1 VHFAEAQAFTLIRG
15 SVALPAAGRAA
26 LRTKGLRNNA
36 QSAAAKAINRVK
48 TFHAVFVEVKDLLER
63 NGLEKIYTK
72 RSIKMI
78 DEMTTVLE
86 PAPLADFVETKYVK
100 DITSRALSYIKAGFP
115 VHFRGPSGT
124 GKTTLAM
131 HLASKIE
138 RPVVMIHGDEEFSTS
153 DLVGGQQG
161 YRFRK
166 VIDRFVSRVLKVEE
180 DMVKRWVDNR
190 LTVACKYGFTLI
202 YDEFT
207 RSRPEANNILLSI
220 LQEKMMDLPVG
231 RGGEEPYLRVDP
243 DFTAIFTSNPE
254 EYAGVHRSQD
264 ALRDRMITLDLDH
277 FDYDTEVAITRA
289 KSKLSKSHTEMIVN
303 IVRGL
308 RESGRCEFA
317 PTVRGCIMIAKTL
330 KTQNLTPP
338 KANGAFMRM
347 CQDILASETSRVG
360 SKTNQ
365 ERVKE
370 IVTELVAKELGM
382 GKTIDVPDPFREKS
396 LMGPE
401 MAEKGSAVIETA
413 DSKNV
418 EEDRTQEAE
427 SESLAGVSG

>member
-1 VHFAEAQAFTLIRG
+1 LGVHFAEAPGSTLIRG
-15 SVALPAAGRAA
+15 SVALPAEARAA
-26 LRTKGLRNNA
+26 LRTKGLMNNA

-48 TFHAVFVEVKDLLER
+48 TFHAVFVGVKGLLER

-86 PAPLADFVETKYVK
+86 PAPLPDFVETKYVQ

-131 HLASKIE
+131 HLASKIK
-138 RPVVMIHGDEEFSTS
+138 RPVMLIHGDEEFTTS
-153 DLVGGQQG
+153 DLVGGEYG
-161 YRFRK
+161 YRLRK
-166 VIDRFVSRVLKVEE
+166 VVDRFISRVLKTEE

-190 LTVACKYGFTLI
+190 LTVACKYGFTLV

-231 RGGEEPYLRVDP
+231 RGGEQPYLKVDP
-243 DFTAIFTSNPE
+243 NFTAIFTSNPE

-277 FDYDTEVAITRA
+277 FDYDTEVAVTRA

-308 RESGRCEFA
+308 RESGKCEFA

-330 KTQNLTPP
+330 KVQNLTPS
-338 KANGAFMRM
+338 KANGVFMQI

-365 ERVKE
+365 NRVREIIKE
-370 IVTELVAKELGM
+370 IVEKELSRGR
-382 GKTIDVPDPFREKS
+382 TIDTPV
-396 LMGPE
+396 
-401 MAEKGSAVIETA
+401 ETNKENIA
-413 DSKNV
+413 LDVVSDN
-418 EEDRTQEAE
+418 EAE
-427 SESLAGVSG
+427 DKKQQIESLVGIR

>member
-1 VHFAEAQAFTLIRG
+1 
-15 SVALPAAGRAA
+15 
-26 LRTKGLRNNA
+26 
-36 QSAAAKAINRVK
+36 
-48 TFHAVFVEVKDLLER
+48 
-63 NGLEKIYTK
+63 
-72 RSIKMI
+72 MI

-86 PAPLADFVETKYVK
+86 PRPLPDFVETKYVK
-100 DITSRALSYIKAGFP
+100 DITNRTISYIKAGFP

-131 HLASKIE
+131 HVATKIG
-138 RPVVMIHGDEEFSTS
+138 RPVVMIHGDEEFTTT
-153 DLVGGQQG
+153 DLVGGEYG

-166 VIDRFVSRVLKVEE
+166 VVDRFVSRVLKVEE

-220 LQEKMMDLPVG
+220 LQEKMMDLPSG
-231 RGGEEPYLRVDP
+231 RGEDPYLQVDP

-264 ALRDRMITLDLDH
+264 ALRDRMITMDLDH
-277 FDYDTEVAITRA
+277 FDYDTEVAITKA
-289 KSKLSKSHTEMIVN
+289 KSKLSKRHAEMIVN

-308 RESGRCEFA
+308 RESGKCEFA
-317 PTVRGCIMIAKTL
+317 PTIRGCIMIAKTI
-330 KTQNLTPP
+330 KVQNITPI
-338 KANGAFMRM
+338 KSNSLFRVI

-365 ERVKE
+365 AKVKE
-370 IVTELVAKELGM
+370 EVNEQVK
-382 GKTIDVPDPFREKS
+382 KYC
-396 LMGPE
+396 
-401 MAEKGSAVIETA
+401 
-413 DSKNV
+413 
-418 EEDRTQEAE
+418 
-427 SESLAGVSG
+427 

>member
-1 VHFAEAQAFTLIRG
+1 
-15 SVALPAAGRAA
+15 
-26 LRTKGLRNNA
+26 
-36 QSAAAKAINRVK
+36 
-48 TFHAVFVEVKDLLER
+48 
-63 NGLEKIYTK
+63 
-72 RSIKMI
+72 MI

-86 PAPLADFVETKYVK
+86 PSPLTDFVETRYIK
-100 DITSRALSYIKAGFP
+100 DITKRALSYLKAGFP

-131 HLASKIE
+131 HVAGRIG
-138 RPVVMIHGDEEFSTS
+138 RPVVIIHGDEEFTTS
-153 DLVGGQQG
+153 SLVGGEYG
-161 YRFRK
+161 YRIRK
-166 VIDRFVSRVLKVEE
+166 VVDRFVSRVLKVEE

-207 RSRPEANNILLSI
+207 RSRPEANNILLSV

-231 RGGEEPYLRVDP
+231 RGEEPYLKVDP

-264 ALRDRMITLDLDH
+264 ALRDRMITMDLDH
-277 FDYDTEVAITRA
+277 FDYETEVAITHA
-289 KSKLSKSHTEMIVN
+289 KSKLSKPDTEMIVN

-308 RESGRCEFA
+308 RESGKCEYA

-330 KTQNLTPP
+330 KAQNITPS
-338 KANGAFMRM
+338 KANNVFTLI

-365 ERVKE
+365 ARVKE
-370 IVTELVAKELGM
+370 IVKELI
-382 GKTIDVPDPFREKS
+382 KEHY
-396 LMGPE
+396 
-401 MAEKGSAVIETA
+401 
-413 DSKNV
+413 N
-418 EEDRTQEAE
+418 
-427 SESLAGVSG
+427 